1 MADLTG
7 QLTMTFLGSSVG
19 GGSGGRCRSG
29 IISPRSSLTSLTSPT
44 STPSIV
50 VPRHTQR
57 SSIRARRDTLGAQ
70 GVAATLGRASM

>member
-29 IISPRSSLTSLTSPT
+29 VISPRSSLTSPTSPT
-44 STPSIV
+44 STPSIA
-50 VPRHTQR
+50 VPRRTQR
-57 SSIRARRDTLGAQ
+57 SSIRAWHVTLGAQ
-70 GVAATLGRASM
+70 GVAATLGRASR